1 MSEEFDFSNAINNP
15 FIDSIRKNGYSVT
28 VHYPPSDEKEH
39 YTFEEII
46 EEEMET
52 FKLVICE
59 KTKNMS
65 RTELIE
71 CLDKI
76 FEAIKAV

>member
-1 MSEEFDFSNAINNP
+1 MSDEFDFSTAVSNP
-15 FIDSIRKNGYSVT
+15 FIDKIKKHGYSVT
-28 VHYPPSDEKEH
+28 VHYPPLDERRQ
-39 YTFEEII
+39 YTYEEII

-52 FKLVICE
+52 LKLVICE
-59 KTKNMS
+59 KTKDMS
-65 RTELIE
+65 REQLIE

>member
-1 MSEEFDFSNAINNP
+1 MSDEFDFSNAVSNP
-15 FIDSIRKNGYSVT
+15 FIDRIKKHGYSVT
-28 VHYPPSDEKEH
+28 VHYPPLDEKEQ
-39 YTFEEII
+39 YTYETII
-46 EEEMET
+46 DEEMET

-65 RTELIE
+65 REQLIE

-76 FEAIKAV
+76 FEAIKAI